1 MCTIY
6 TIQLLSMKI
15 GSMIVSRSRSI
26 WVYLCVLTVLASAL
40 GLYSLE
46 SYHAEFFPIFSLLYK
61 KLIPDNRVSP
71 WSWTRDKARA
81 TRHCVVSTDVKT
93 CLNLDLPYVTTRQL

>member
-6 TIQLLSMKI
+6 TIQLLSVCMKI

-26 WVYLCVLTVLASAL
+26 WVYLCVLTVLASGL
-40 GLYSLE
+40 GLE
-46 SYHAEFFPIFSLLYK
+46 SDHAEFFPFFPLLNK
-61 KLIPDNRVSP
+61 KLMSDNRVSP
-71 WSWTRDKARA
+71 WCWSWDKARA
-81 TRHCVVSTDVKT
+81 TRHCVASTDVKT

>member
-6 TIQLLSMKI
+6 TIQLLSVGMKI

-26 WVYLCVLTVLASAL
+26 WVYLCVLTVLASGL
-40 GLYSLE
+40 GLE
-46 SYHAEFFPIFSLLYK
+46 WDHAEFFPSFFPFS
-61 KLIPDNRVSP
+61 
-71 WSWTRDKARA
+71 TRSTNTRQQSVAVELDKGKARA